1 MIVVRV
7 VLVVMMIV
15 RRVAVSTATMIARRV
30 AVSTATMIAHRVVV
44 STATMIAH
52 RVVVS
57 TATMI
62 AHRVVVSTATMI
74 VVRVVMMTA
83 PQLNVVRP
91 RSTNELGG
99 VRLAVECRIRQ
110 SVLAKI
116 GLMKAL
122 HDLRVVL
129 LVCVQ
134 KRLVVHKKVVARKY
148 ALSML

>member
-1 MIVVRV
+1 VAVLIAAMTVVRV
-7 VLVVMMIV
+7 VRVVMMIV
-15 RRVAVSTATMIARRV
+15 RRVAVSTATMIAHRV
-30 AVSTATMIAHRVVV
+30 VVLIAVTTVVRVVV

-52 RVVVS
+52 RVVDS
-57 TATMI
+57 TAI
-62 AHRVVVSTATMI
+62 MI

-83 PQLNVVRP
+83 PQLNVVRL
-91 RSTNELGG
+91 RFTNEPGG

-134 KRLVVHKKVVARKY
+134 KRLVVHKKVAARKY